1 MEFFELYGK
10 NFNYDEVGISIRK
23 GGFYYGK
30 RGRGWYRG
38 GQAYLLSIEDPQD
51 PGMHTLPKLSVRCGT
66 DSQTTIY
73 REDHSGS
80 DKSNSH

>member
-10 NFNYDEVGISIRK
+10 HYNYDEVGISIRR

-30 RGRGWYRG
+30 RSRGWYRG

-51 PGMHTLPKLSVRCGT
+51 PGMLL
-66 DSQTTIY
+66 
-73 REDHSGS
+73 
-80 DKSNSH
+80 